1 MRTPKSLSYSALALF
16 EKDADEFYVK
26 YLSDK
31 AAPRLPQTPP
41 MAVGSAFDAEVKS
54 ALHAALFGAGS
65 DPQFEFQTIFESQ
78 VEPQCRDFALGAGK
92 VVFEAYKF
100 CGAYDD
106 LLKLLQQSVE
116 PPRFEFSVNGTIGGA
131 PFTGKPDCRFV
142 LDLGLG
148 RISCVWDFKV
158 HGYCSKYNTSPSKG
172 YMTCLDGF
180 PAAKPSKSNGK
191 EHKMFL
197 AMDFRGLTINSG
209 YMEFCNNEY
218 ADQLCLYG
226 WLLGEKVGDEN
237 VVCGIEELCAKCM
250 GEGVLNDGI
259 PPTLRYARH
268 RGRVKADYQVAL
280 EARVKKC
287 WDAITSGHVFTDLPL
302 EDSKARCE
310 VLDEMAVGLMSSG
323 TDLDNWFNEVTRPPR
338 F

>member
-1 MRTPKSLSYSALALF
+1 
-16 EKDADEFYVK
+16 
-26 YLSDK
+26 
-31 AAPRLPQTPP
+31 
-41 MAVGSAFDAEVKS
+41 
-54 ALHAALFGAGS
+54 
-65 DPQFEFQTIFESQ
+65 
-78 VEPQCRDFALGAGK
+78 
-92 VVFEAYKF
+92 
-100 CGAYDD
+100 
-106 LLKLLQQSVE
+106 
-116 PPRFEFSVNGTIGGA
+116 
-131 PFTGKPDCRFV
+131 
-142 LDLGLG
+142 
-148 RISCVWDFKV
+148 
-158 HGYCSKYNTSPSKG
+158 
-172 YMTCLDGF
+172 
-180 PAAKPSKSNGK
+180 
-191 EHKMFL
+191 MFL
-197 AMDFRGLTINSG
+197 AMDFRASRSTPATWSSATTSTPTSFASTL
-209 YMEFCNNEY
+209 
-218 ADQLCLYG
+218 A
-226 WLLGEKVGDEN
+226 LGEKVGDEN